1 MKKLLLLT
9 IILYSLISC
18 SSDDASINNGFIVNG
33 NTYKTDF
40 TYSNQTIG
48 YHYTTLII
56 SSSDRYA
63 SDYIEHRARMNI
75 QYNTDQLGPGT
86 YKSKQGMSADGLY
99 GIVSFYENI
108 EKVDG
113 SLYSLGDKIAYA
125 EYIEYQNA
133 STDTFNSGTV
143 TINSVEYNAEGYLN
157 YIDLNYK
164 FSWNGISINGNYSGE
179 VRYDP

>member
-1 MKKLLLLT
+1 MKNFFLLL
-9 IILYSLISC
+9 IAFSLITSC
-18 SSDDASINNGFIVNG
+18 NSDEDSIENGFMVNG
-33 NTYKTDF
+33 NKYSTNF
-40 TYSNQTIG
+40 AYSNQTIG

-56 SSSDRYA
+56 SSSDRYS

-75 QYNTDQLGPGT
+75 QYNGEQLQPGT
-86 YKSKQGMSADGLY
+86 YKAKSGQSADGLY
-99 GIVSFYENI
+99 GVVSFYENI

-133 STDTFNSGTV
+133 STDSFNSGKV
-143 TINSVEYNAEGYLN
+143 TINSLNYNDEGYLS
-157 YIDLNYK
+157 YIDLDYS
-164 FSWNGISINGNYSGE
+164 FSWDGISINGNYSGE